1 MTRVNA
7 LEQLLK
13 RVGERRRGPT
23 TQVGILA
30 ALKAP
35 PLPRESTPEL
45 AGDIMIEEVR
55 TEQPPL
61 SREGTGESAAPA
73 VAEPMGPSMFVSTAP
88 MEPSFGAVIDR
99 ALRLRI
105 KEG

>member
-13 RVGERRRGPT
+13 RVGERRRGPA

-45 AGDIMIEEVR
+45 TGDIMVGEVSA
-55 TEQPPL
+55 EQPPL
-61 SREGTGESAAPA
+61 SREGTGESVAPSVAERSGPSVFVSAAP
-73 VAEPMGPSMFVSTAP
+73 T
-88 MEPSFGAVIDR
+88 EPSFGAVIDR